1 MDYANISKFQ
11 DKDMSRCINPDGN
24 LTGWE
29 WAHGGGR
36 HLFSSGNISSFSL
49 YSTFQYMHM
58 KSIASALYMYV
69 LVINV
74 NKSLDT
80 RTQI

>member
-11 DKDMSRCINPDGN
+11 DTDMSWCINTDGK
-24 LTGWE
+24 LTEWE

-36 HLFSSGNISSFSL
+36 HLFSSGNIFSFSL
-49 YSTFQYMHM
+49 YSTFQDMHM
-58 KSIASALYMYV
+58 KSIASALYV

-80 RTQI
+80 RT